1 MADNLL
7 VKVEKVQPITHKD
20 KHKAAKDRY
29 QNNLAQVNGFGFRIN
44 EVNRSELRR
53 SKSSAVLK
61 AKNKDLQRLV
71 QQTKKTQEPA
81 VKPEQAELP
90 PRPPPSFVKLDKN
103 EGKDEKINFYP
114 KQAAEKPL
122 KVPIPAKIFYASFK
136 DQLKDKKQ
144 DKDDHYKALYAE
156 LKEKENVDRT
166 NLPVSKGEIWQNLAL
181 GKAGNDDGKP
191 KKKKRA
197 PRPSSARWAELSNA
211 RGMHD
216 TTKVKVEEMRKTH

>member
-1 MADNLL
+1 M
-7 VKVEKVQPITHKD
+7 
-20 KHKAAKDRY
+20 
-29 QNNLAQVNGFGFRIN
+29 
-44 EVNRSELRR
+44 
-53 SKSSAVLK
+53 
-61 AKNKDLQRLV
+61 
-71 QQTKKTQEPA
+71 
-81 VKPEQAELP
+81 
-90 PRPPPSFVKLDKN
+90 KLDKN

-114 KQAAEKPL
+114 KKAAEKPL
-122 KVPIPAKIFYASFK
+122 KVPIPAKTFYASFK

-156 LKEKENVDRT
+156 PKEKENVDRT

-181 GKAGNDDGKP
+181 GKAGNDDGKL